1 VRAAPALRTGGI
13 DLDRK
18 KTNAARLIRLRKL
31 ETTAP
36 TAAGD
41 ATDPSDAAPTRS
53 ATEMTNGIHSG
64 DAGDSS
70 DTSSSF
76 GESQHSV
83 SSPAGPP
90 APVNHEVMTVL
101 TSPVVAEAIRVF
113 EPDEIEVRLTDGR
126 LWAAKPTDDR
136 TSSSSNKD
144 QPEQASEP
152 QRKQER
158 RTNHVP
164 AQPNGTKHT

>member
-41 ATDPSDAAPTRS
+41 ATDPGDAAPNRS
-53 ATEMTNGIHSG
+53 VTEMTNGIHGG
-64 DAGDSS
+64 DAGDSC
-70 DTSSSF
+70 DTSSSL
-76 GESQHSV
+76 GESQHAV
-83 SSPAGPP
+83 PSPAGPP
-90 APVNHEVMTVL
+90 APVNHDVLSVL

-113 EPDEIEVRLTDGR
+113 EPDGIEVRLTDGR

-136 TSSSSNKD
+136 TSSSSNNGR
-144 QPEQASEP
+144 PEQANEP

-158 RTNHVP
+158 RTHHVP